1 MGGSLQSHV
10 MGKIHPR
17 EGEPSSLRHDVPLA
31 ELTTFELGGPARHL
45 VHARGE
51 DEVREALDW
60 AARECLAVAV
70 LGGGSNVV
78 AADTGF
84 DGLVLHMAS
93 RGVRARCAG
102 PGEPVLV
109 TAAAGESWDELV
121 ARAVAE
127 GWAGLECLSGVP
139 GTVGAT
145 PIQNVGAYGQ
155 DVAETIAKVRV
166 LDRGAPED
174 RGASQE
180 PVTREMAAAECRFSY
195 RDSVFRREPDRFVLL
210 EVTFA
215 LHRGGPPAVRYP
227 ELARSLGRTSVA
239 PSLAEVRAAVL
250 ELRRSKSMVREDSD
264 PNRRSAGSFFV
275 NPVVSSYEAA
285 AVAERARKAG
295 MIAAPEAMPSFPSG
309 TDSVKLSAAWLIE
322 RAGFGRGTVRGHVG
336 ISSRH
341 TLALVHHGGG
351 TSAELVEL
359 AGEVRRGV
367 FELFGVWLRPEP
379 VFLGFAT
386 PDPVSAG

>member
-1 MGGSLQSHV
+1 METNR
-10 MGKIHPR
+10 PR
-17 EGEPSSLRHDVPLA
+17 GGEPSDLRHDVPLA

-51 DEVREALDW
+51 DEVREALAW
-60 AARECLAVAV
+60 ADREHLAVAV

-78 AADTGF
+78 AADRGF
-84 DGLVLHMAS
+84 DGLVLRLAS
-93 RGVRARCAG
+93 RGVRARCGG

-109 TAAAGESWDELV
+109 TAVAGESWDELV

-155 DVAETIAKVRV
+155 DVAETIAGVRV
-166 LDRGAPED
+166 LDRGAPGDEG
-174 RGASQE
+174 RGQE
-180 PVTREMAAAECRFSY
+180 PVTREMAGAECRFSY
-195 RDSVFRREPDRFVLL
+195 RDSVFRREPGRFVLL
-210 EVTFA
+210 EVSFA
-215 LHRGGPPAVRYP
+215 LHRGRPPAVRYP
-227 ELARSLGRTSVA
+227 ELARALGRTSAA
-239 PSLAEVRAAVL
+239 PSLAQVRTAVL
-250 ELRRSKSMVREDSD
+250 ELRRLKSMVLEEGD

-275 NPVVSSYEAA
+275 NPVVTSYEAA
-285 AVAERARKAG
+285 AVAERARRAG
-295 MIAAPEAMPSFPSG
+295 MIAGPEAMPAFPFG
-309 TDSVKLSAAWLIE
+309 ADSVKLSAAWLIE

-336 ISSRH
+336 ISSQH

-351 TSAELVEL
+351 TSAELVAF

-367 FELFGVWLRPEP
+367 FDRFGVWLRPEP
-379 VFLGFAT
+379 VFLGFPT
-386 PDPVSAG
+386 PDPVGAS